1 MSRARRR
8 QANAVADEVETLER
22 QLVVQL
28 LSHEQLER
36 LELSPVPVAQPS
48 AGSRPAAVFRSASG
62 SRYFFKAAS
71 DEHIAAELLACEVR
85 QLGRRP
91 VVPTAARELPLPG
104 AGLVRG
110 MLQPWIEHRGGRLP
124 ADPQGWTAIQ
134 REVMLREHPWEWL
147 LANLDTHVDQYVL
160 VGAAEVPLNVD
171 WDHSLTDLHISELD
185 RFTRRSLLVAP
196 LRNALYDAYVS
207 GLLELEFGGLRREV
221 RRISR
226 LSDYDLSAALAR
238 WAKRSGVSAEAYA
251 LSRARFFQRK
261 KRLARTF
268 GRFLRSLRRERR
280 LRAHPSQSLPLG
292 ESLYIAVAQSWQRL
306 VIDTLH
312 DRAVVPFLKAYR
324 RGLHLWH
331 SFG

>member
-8 QANAVADEVETLER
+8 QAKAIAAEVDQLER
-22 QLVVQL
+22 QLAAQL
-28 LSHEQLER
+28 LSNDHLEQV
-36 LELSPVPVAQPS
+36 ELSPEQVARPN

-62 SRYFFKAAS
+62 AKYFFKAAS

-91 VVPTAARELPLPG
+91 VVPTAARELPLQG
-104 AGLVRG
+104 AGPVRG
-110 MLQPWIEHRGGRLP
+110 MLQPWVEHTGRRLP
-124 ADPQGWTAIQ
+124 VDPQGWTDIQ

-160 VGAAEVPLNVD
+160 VGATEVPLNVD
-171 WDHSLTDLHISELD
+171 WDHSLTDLHVAELD

-207 GLLELEFGGLRREV
+207 GRVELEFTGLRREV

-226 LSDYDLSAALAR
+226 LSDYELSAALER
-238 WAKRSGVSAEAYA
+238 WAQHSEVSPEASA

-280 LRAHPSQSLPLG
+280 LRAHPSESLPLG
-292 ESLYIAVAQSWQRL
+292 ESLYLAVAQGWQRL